1 VYARG
6 IVVAYLIVVL
16 VKSIRKDV
24 GKIVD
29 AASIAVEESEEKM

>member
-1 VYARG
+1 MYARG
-6 IVVAYLIVVL
+6 IVAAHLIVVL

-24 GKIVD
+24 KKIMD